1 MKLIASGETN
11 SAARVRSP
19 SFSRSSSST
28 RMTILPSRMS
38 AMAFSIFESG
48 IPSPPFSRITVI
60 FQKIQRDAAPA
71 AFEALE
77 DVFTDDV
84 GFEVDPRP
92 RPQDPKGRSF
102 EGDRDDGQFDSVP
115 ADGTDRKA
123 DAVDGHRPLVNQELH
138 YRRIGL
144 DMEYPGFPQW
154 ADFPD
159 RARTV
164 HVAVDD
170 VPPEPSREGERA
182 LQVDLRPGA
191 HPAERRLR
199 ERLLRGVR
207 GERPRPSPR
216 HGQADPRHGDGISLR
231 DRVHRQV
238 RRHRD
243 RRPRPQRRQGGDR
256 PHILDDPGEH
266 QRSSVPSIMPSAGTG
281 SAVSSRSGP
290 TRRTEVKARR
300 GPEVG
305 DRLAQPDTARVP
317 SPRSRGATKT
327 TYRSIAPRAASR
339 STRPPAPRTAR
350 TSRSGTPFGQTMIT
364 SPPGSRKSLPG
375 ASSAGRDVRIT
386 LRGSCPPGTRAVRSG
401 SSRRA
406 VSPPTSTASAPER
419 IRCTRR
425 RAASPVIHRES
436 PAAAAIWP
444 SRETASFNVTNGFPE
459 TTHRQNP
466 RLSSRAS
473 ASINPRCTTRPAS
486 RSRLSPRPETAGLGS
501 SIANAT
507 RVISDARIAA
517 VHGPVRP
524 RWSHGSRVTYRSA
537 PRAELPACRS
547 ASISAWGSPAAR

>member
-266 QRSSVPSIMPSAGTG
+266 QRSSVPSIMPAAGTG
-281 SAVSSRSGP
+281 SAVISRSGP

-305 DRLAQPDTARVP
+305 DRLVQPDTARIP

-327 TYRSIAPRAASR
+327 TYRSTAPSAASQPAIRPPPSTRRDVTPSDPRAARKSRARTAPPRAGSR

-350 TSRSGTPFGQTMIT
+350 ASRSGTPFGQAMIT
-364 SPPGSRKSLPG
+364 SPPASRKSFPG
-375 ASSAGRDVRIT
+375 ASSAGRDVRTT

-436 PAAAAIWP
+436 PPAAAICP
-444 SRETASFNVTNGFPE
+444 PRGTAIFRG
-459 TTHRQNP
+459 TTG
-466 RLSSRAS
+466 
-473 ASINPRCTTRPAS
+473 C
-486 RSRLSPRPETAGLGS
+486 
-501 SIANAT
+501 
-507 RVISDARIAA
+507 
-517 VHGPVRP
+517 
-524 RWSHGSRVTYRSA
+524 
-537 PRAELPACRS
+537 
-547 ASISAWGSPAAR
+547 